1 MPRTIWPSTRG
12 SWSNHADALPA
23 RRHRHRPRAAAG
35 VAVADEVNTP
45 PASCFAHPDRWTY
58 DRAKEPLA
66 APGQRFLDD
75 MKACDATFGAAVIEA
90 VRYAIQKDEHDK
102 FMRQS
107 TYVIAAYAIIWA
119 VVAGAALTLY
129 LRQRRLLRELA
140 DLEAR
145 LKAAGTSA

>member
-1 MPRTIWPSTRG
+1 MRSPL
-12 SWSNHADALPA
+12 ALA
-23 RRHRHRPRAAAG
+23 SAFVVVVLVFVGLAAG
-35 VAVADEVNTP
+35 GSAIAVADEVDTP
-45 PASCFAHPDRWTY
+45 PASCFAHPERWTY
-58 DRAKEPLA
+58 DRAKESLT

-107 TYVIAAYAIIWA
+107 SFVIVAYAIVWA
-119 VVAGAALTLY
+119 VVAGAALTMY
-129 LRQRRLLRELA
+129 LRQRRLIRELA

-145 LKAAGTSA
+145 LKAAGPSA